1 MYETVDT
8 IALADFLWVIEC
20 MHGTCNKFDIS
31 VHERNADTYELRVQ
45 AWRNKVMGEPKM
57 TPSLRRAYAGP
68 HSWDFSIRLEGK
80 VSKTAWE
87 TYMCCVVNCLSSSAS
102 ETMALAVPA
111 GFFAQGRTDWHYL
124 SCHLPTVRHV
134 SLRIPETVLPRF
146 IDPDCT
152 SWLSTV
158 GA

>member
-1 MYETVDT
+1 MDT
-8 IALADFLWVIEC
+8 SATRLIAPVVGSFRHESIR
-20 MHGTCNKFDIS
+20 MH
-31 VHERNADTYELRVQ
+31 RNSFNCSRSASRMKLKQ
-45 AWRNKVMGEPKM
+45 SM
-57 TPSLRRAYAGP
+57 RRAYAGP

-134 SLRIPETVLPRF
+134 SLRTPDTVLPRF